1 MNEKIKELIEKRAEL
16 RAKYK
21 LLQEQSDKSEDLAEV
36 RAIGETLKTLRDE
49 ISSVEE
55 ELKAAEEEEGEGN
68 GEGEGEEGNAGEEG
82 RGFNPMATYSIR
94 NGADGEMLERR
105 AKAFVETGRLNIEA
119 GEARAVLVSSG
130 SIATPKGVAGI
141 TDSHNV
147 ISSIVDQVNVED
159 CTGMGEYHVGY
170 EKEMTEANMG
180 TEGVAAAENG
190 PAFRIAAIR
199 PFLVNTIAYVSR
211 GIKKQ
216 SPLTYTEKVQAAA
229 LSALRKKVANL
240 ILTGNGTNQPYGIM
254 NAQNTEIV
262 PENIYE
268 TTEIGTIDEN
278 TLRNIVFAYGGDEN
292 VGANACLYLNKNDLI
307 AFGDVRGTNEKA
319 AVYEIIPDGS
329 NPNTGIIKDGGLS
342 VPYCINSSLA
352 VHATAEAGTKT
363 MAYGD
368 PMNYT
373 CGLFGDYEVR
383 VSEDYKFA
391 EGMLAVM
398 GEVYVGGN
406 VTKDK
411 GFVVVTKTA

>member
-1 MNEKIKELIEKRAEL
+1 MNEKIKELIETKATL
-16 RAKYK
+16 RAKFE

-36 RAIGETLKTLRDE
+36 RSIGETLKTLRAE
-49 ISSVEE
+49 IEDVEAQLSE
-55 ELKAAEEEEGEGN
+55 AERAEEEEEPK
-68 GEGEGEEGNAGEEG
+68 EEEETG
-82 RGFNPMATYSIR
+82 TEERGFNPMATFTVR
-94 NGADGEMLERR
+94 KGAETEMLEKR
-105 AKAFVETGRLNIEA
+105 AKNFAETGKLNISNS
-119 GEARAVLVSSG
+119 EARAILVGSG
-130 SIATPKGVAGI
+130 SIATPTGVSGI

-147 ISSIVDQVNVED
+147 VSSIVDQVNVED
-159 CTGMGEYHVGY
+159 CTNMGEYHVGY
-170 EKEMTEANMG
+170 EKEMTEAGMG
-180 TEGVAAAENG
+180 TEGSAAGTNE
-190 PAFRIAAIR
+190 PVFRIAAIR
-199 PFLVNTIAYVSR
+199 PFLVNTISYVSR
-211 GIKKQ
+211 GIRKQ
-216 SPLTYTEKVQAAA
+216 SPLNYTEKVEAAA

-240 ILTGNGTNQPYGIM
+240 ILTGNGTTEPYGIM
-254 NAQNTEIV
+254 NAQNTEKA

-268 TTEIGTIDEN
+268 TVDIGVIDEN

-307 AFGDVRGTNEKA
+307 AFGDVRGTNEKM
-319 AVYEIIPDGS
+319 AVYEIIPDGN

-352 VHATAEAGTKT
+352 VHATAEASVKT